1 MALEKGPIW
10 SEAIESL
17 VNTLGAKLLM
27 LMQSTSVNLFHEKKR
42 KTAHKQSSTALSE
55 FIQKERALAATTDL
69 SEALDS
75 STNMP
80 EGALNSLVGK
90 VARKAVSLESTQR
103 HSKKDQTSQKQ
114 SRAL

>member
-1 MALEKGPIW
+1 
-10 SEAIESL
+10 
-17 VNTLGAKLLM
+17 
-27 LMQSTSVNLFHEKKR
+27 MQSTNVNLFHGKKR
-42 KTAHKQSSTALSE
+42 KIAHKQTSTALSE

-90 VARKAVSLESTQR
+90 TAKKAVNHESTQR
-103 HSKKDQTSQKQ
+103 H
-114 SRAL
+114 